1 MRNEIRRYRRDG
13 EAVSPV
19 IGTILMVAVTVVLA
33 AVLYI
38 VVSPMI
44 NTADVK
50 PEENILIRQ
59 GAVSGNLTVP
69 GTYDTFYTVVSVS
82 SIQKYPDPDLS
93 FVIMADSGS
102 LLTDATIRRHHRLR
116 RRQRQWI
123 HLRGRFHPR
132 QGNDAGVP
140 GRHLEGALQRQ
151 HDLQKLR
158 LRAVLKRDPSSVQS
172 ITRSST
178 GTPRRSTSGRPS
190 PPGIS
195 RISPGSI

>member
-102 LLTDATIRRHHRLR
+102 LLTDATIDYDDANDNGYVSEGDSILV
-116 RRQRQWI
+116 
-123 HLRGRFHPR
+123 RGMTLEY
-132 QGNDAGVP
+132 QGAT
-140 GRHLEGALQRQ
+140 L
-151 HDLQKLR
+151 K
-158 LRAVLKRDPSSVQS
+158 VLYKGSMICKSSVFVQS
-172 ITRSST
+172 
-178 GTPRRSTSGRPS
+178 
-190 PPGIS
+190 
-195 RISPGSI
+195 